1 MEELVGESC
10 KGGKSQ
16 IEEAPIEEAE
26 RCPRP
31 APRIHQCL
39 RVAEPLRHGL
49 PEVGYALC
57 AVSLSGAGGRGEA
70 GAGVPLLR
78 YEYLA

>member
-1 MEELVGESC
+1 VEELVEDNSKVPMQTADRC
-10 KGGKSQ
+10 KRLQ
-16 IEEAPIEEAE
+16 
-26 RCPRP
+26 RP

-49 PEVGYALC
+49 PEVGYALS

>member
-1 MEELVGESC
+1 MEELVEESS
-10 KGGKSQ
+10 KV
-16 IEEAPIEEAE
+16 PIETAE
-26 RCPRP
+26 RCLRP

-39 RVAEPLRHGL
+39 RVAEPLRHGH